1 MNMRWFLLFLATFLL
16 WSGTV
21 SIRLNDQPLSILP
34 AFLSCSAE
42 GEGRTLLEYFYAE
55 RISHIHDNG
64 RVLTVNLSSQWSALP
79 SGVQHATYQAIACYA
94 QSQRRMFQLVQQP

>member
-1 MNMRWFLLFLATFLL
+1 MQRLLLFLATFLL

-21 SIRLNDQPLSILP
+21 SIRVNDQSLSS
-34 AFLSCSAE
+34 AFPSCSTE
-42 GEGRTLLEYFYAE
+42 SVGPVLLEYFYAE

-64 RVLTVNLSSQWSALP
+64 RVLTIIPSPQWPALP

-94 QSQRRMFQLVQQP
+94 RSQHRTFQLVQQP